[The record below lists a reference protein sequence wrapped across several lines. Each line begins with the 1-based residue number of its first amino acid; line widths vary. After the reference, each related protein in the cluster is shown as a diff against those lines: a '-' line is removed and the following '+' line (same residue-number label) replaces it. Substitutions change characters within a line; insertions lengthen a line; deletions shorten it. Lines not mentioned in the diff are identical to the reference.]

1 MYNRRMSR
9 AILDVDTG
17 EDDALAIVLAANTR
31 LDLRLIV
38 SSYGNSTVE
47 NTTRNTCGVV
57 ALAGLKECPVF
68 RGAAKPSRPH
78 PHFVDGA
85 SEWESAAEMLG
96 GDGLCGMQLSD
107 YTSVP
112 VIAPPES
119 ERVEQLAEQIRL
131 HAPVRYIVTGPCT
144 NLSELCE
151 HFGPTIREY
160 VSSVSI
166 MGGALDVPGN
176 SGPRDSRTGRQLAEF
191 NVYCDP
197 FAANVV
203 LLSGLPIH
211 MVPWDTT
218 CRLTIPASKVSSLKA
233 HTDATRFI
241 KSLMERFFRLYG
253 LKYDRE
259 FELNDPA
266 AVWLPVFA
274 PTQFRERR
282 VEAVTSAEGFG
293 GLVEHP
299 DGSPVLFHSCEAG
312 DVATIIDEL
321 LMKLD
326 LV

>member
-1 MYNRRMSR
+1 MSR
-9 AILDVDTG
+9 VILDVDTG
-17 EDDALAIVLAANTR
+17 EDDALAIVLAANMR

-57 ALAGLKECPVF
+57 ALVGLDECPVF
-68 RGAAKPSRPH
+68 RGAAKPSRQH
-78 PHFVDGA
+78 PHFIDGA

-119 ERVEQLAEQIRL
+119 ERVERLAEQVRL

-151 HFGPTIREY
+151 YFGSTINEY
-160 VSSVSI
+160 ISSVSI
-166 MGGALDVPGN
+166 MGGALNVPGN
-176 SGPRDSRTGRQLAEF
+176 SGPQDASTGRQRAEF
-191 NVYCDP
+191 NFYCDP
-197 FAANVV
+197 FAVNRVMQ
-203 LLSGLPIH
+203 SGLSIY
-211 MVPWDTT
+211 MTPWDTT
-218 CRLTIPASKVSSLKA
+218 HRLTIPASKMTSLKT
-233 HTDATRFI
+233 HNESTRFI
-241 KSLMERFFRLYG
+241 VGLMHNFFTLYG
-253 LKYDRE
+253 LKFNRE
-259 FELNDPA
+259 FEFNDLA
-266 AVWLPVFA
+266 ALWLPFFA

-293 GLVEHP
+293 GLVEHSG
-299 DGSPVLFHSCEAG
+299 GSPVLFHSCEPERTDA
-312 DVATIIDEL
+312 IINEL
-321 LMKLD
+321 LAKLE